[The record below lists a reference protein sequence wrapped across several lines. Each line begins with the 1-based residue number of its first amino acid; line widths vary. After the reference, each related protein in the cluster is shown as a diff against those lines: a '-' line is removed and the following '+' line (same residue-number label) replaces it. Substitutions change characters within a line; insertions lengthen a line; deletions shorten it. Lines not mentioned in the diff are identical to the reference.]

1 MGIARKW
8 VFPII
13 RIIIFLAIAAALVK
27 MAFFSGA
34 IAATDSTK
42 PTAQLEEP
50 LAAVEAGT
58 ITNDVTLAAT
68 VSADAAVPVKAT
80 LAGEVR
86 KVLAAPGQAVQA
98 ATALLTIRSEVP
110 AADGTVVIRTVTV
123 TAASVG
129 ILSSFPM
136 IVGQVVAVGE
146 VIGQVAPPTFSVGGS
161 LSPEQQYR
169 LLNRPS
175 EARVAITGGPAPFT
189 CTGLT
194 ISSALAGATA
204 DVSPGADPGSGGSG
218 GSGGSTSSGT
228 TIRCAVPAGVTVFSG
243 LAAKLTISGG
253 VAKDVLVVPIT
264 AVEGGSQTGV
274 VYTQKADGS
283 TEKRPVT
290 IGLTDGTNV
299 EITGGLAKG
308 DLILQFVPGAT
319 ATPDCTDPRFLASPQ
334 CQGAGG

>member
-34 IAATDSTK
+34 ITATDPTV
-42 PTAQLEEP
+42 PTAQIEEP
-50 LAAVEAGT
+50 IATVEIGT
-58 ITNDVTLAAT
+58 ITNDVTLPAT

-80 LAGEVR
+80 LAGEVK
-86 KVLAAPGQAVQA
+86 KVLVAPGQAVVA
-98 ATALLTIRSEVP
+98 ATPLLTIRSEVP
-110 AADGTVVIRTVTV
+110 SADGTSVAIKTVTI
-123 TAASVG
+123 TAGSVG
-129 ILSSFPM
+129 ILSSFPV
-136 IVGQVVAVGE
+136 IVGQVVAVGD
-146 VIGQVAPPTFSVGGS
+146 VVGQVAPPTFSVSGS

-169 LLNRPS
+169 LLNRPT
-175 EARVAITGGPAPFT
+175 EATVAITGGPAPFT

-194 ISSALAGATA
+194 ITSALAGASA
-204 DVSPGADPGSGGSG
+204 DSSSTSDAGSGGS
-218 GSGGSTSSGT
+218 SSSGT

-264 AVEGGSQTGV
+264 AVEGSAQTGV

-283 TEKRPVT
+283 TEKHPVT

-319 ATPDCTDPRFLASPQ
+319 AKPDCANPRFAGTPE
-334 CQGAGG
+334 CQGVGG

>member
-34 IAATDSTK
+34 ITATDPTV
-42 PTAQLEEP
+42 PTAQIEEP
-50 LAAVEAGT
+50 IATVEIGT
-58 ITNDVTLAAT
+58 ITNDVTLKAT

-80 LAGEVR
+80 LAGEVK
-86 KVLAAPGQAVQA
+86 KVLVAPGEAVVA
-98 ATALLTIRSEVP
+98 ATPMLTIRSEVP
-110 AADGTVVIRTVTV
+110 SADGTTVVLKTVTV
-123 TAASVG
+123 TAGSVG

-136 IVGQVVAVGE
+136 IVGQVVAVGD

-169 LLNRPS
+169 LLNRPT
-175 EARVAITGGPAPFT
+175 EAQVAITGGPAPFT

-204 DVSPGADPGSGGSG
+204 DTSTADSGAGAA
-218 GSGGSTSSGT
+218 STGGT

-264 AVEGGSQTGV
+264 AVEGSAQSGV
-274 VYTQKADGS
+274 VYTQKTDGS
-283 TEKRPVT
+283 TEKHPVT

-299 EITGGLAKG
+299 EITAGLAKG

-319 ATPDCTDPRFLASPQ
+319 KSPDCADPRFAGSPE
-334 CQGAGG
+334 CQGVGVGG